1 MNTLI
6 PPTEAHTATQSSYIT
21 PCMRIDEAL
30 PWCFSFYTHIHI
42 YMLGISKK
50 AQSSLNTFHKSVSG
64 TEKGHFSINQI
75 HSTSLLKK
83 GGKGHQTAYFNLYS
97 FLFL

>member
-6 PPTEAHTATQSSYIT
+6 QPTEAQTDTQPFYTT
-21 PCMRIDEAL
+21 PCMRIDDAL
-30 PWCFSFYTHIHI
+30 PWCISCYTHIHI
-42 YMLGISKK
+42 HMLGISKK
-50 AQSSLNTFHKSVSG
+50 AQLPLNTFHKSVSG
-64 TEKGHFSINQI
+64 TDKGHFSVTQI
-75 HSTSLLKK
+75 HSTSLLKS